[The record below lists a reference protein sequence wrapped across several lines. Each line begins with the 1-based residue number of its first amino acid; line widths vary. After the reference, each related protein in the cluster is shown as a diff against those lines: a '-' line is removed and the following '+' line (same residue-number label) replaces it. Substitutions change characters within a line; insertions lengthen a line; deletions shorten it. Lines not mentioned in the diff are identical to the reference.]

1 MINSMTKK
9 INNKKGF
16 TLIELIVVIAIL
28 GILAAIAIPR
38 LTGSRD
44 NANRSAVLAN
54 LRTIESA
61 MSIAEAEGKTITGIG
76 AAGDAASVMTL
87 MGQKYLNAVPAGPK
101 GVASYG
107 VSGTKA
113 TVAFD
118 SGVTFGF
125 TFASGSTSPYTIDK
139 LIQP

>member
-1 MINSMTKK
+1 MMKVLRKK
-9 INNKKGF
+9 RKGGF

-44 NANRSAVLAN
+44 TANRSAVIAN

-76 AAGDAASVMTL
+76 TASDAATVMTL

-107 VSGTKA
+107 LSGTRA
-113 TVAFD
+113 TVTFD

-125 TFASGSTSPYTIDK
+125 TFASGASSPYTLDE
-139 LIQP
+139 LVQP